1 MDFTLQSIK
10 EGIDMCE
17 ASAYVIDGDNQELI
31 MEAVDSVEPEDGG
44 YKLVNI
50 FGEQKFIKG
59 TIQSLSLVEHKI
71 FLKKAS

>member
-1 MDFTLQSIK
+1 
-10 EGIDMCE
+10 MCE
-17 ASAYVIDGDNQELI
+17 ASAYIIEGDSQELV

-59 TIQSLSLVEHKI
+59 MIYSLSLVDHKI
-71 FLKKAS
+71 FLKKT